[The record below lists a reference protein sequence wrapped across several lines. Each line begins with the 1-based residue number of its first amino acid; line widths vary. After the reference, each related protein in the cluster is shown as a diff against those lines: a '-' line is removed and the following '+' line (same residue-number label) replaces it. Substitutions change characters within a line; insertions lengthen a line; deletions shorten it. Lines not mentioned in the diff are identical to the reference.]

1 MQFAIAGEYQ
11 ITEFMNKEMEAHF
24 PEKSPEG
31 QLKGALPESDLNVW
45 ETVRQIVAMAQGND
59 ISLVPIRTNE
69 PPPTVYNG
77 IYDTLEDVAKCYGE
91 QQALFIAKSAKDVIG
106 RSQTCAKEDEP
117 DGERALND
125 FINNYGGREPR
136 RMAMQSPKATIQGEA
151 DHGLAEV
158 VRKRE
163 LIREWEEKFA
173 AQLPRLGLTLKDLEG
188 KTVLHITS
196 GEDFP
201 LAEFLRYRGVES
213 RILSIDHRTA
223 ERVLSYSDEKLRQL
237 TPGGV
242 LTQYDFILY
251 YDILHKSIMKLQTK
265 EGEWNFPQGD
275 YARFQE
281 ELRLSIRRTIVN
293 SAKHLIPGGRII
305 IYPVWPQKPVNFGGE
320 VKDFTLWRGLLDE
333 ELTKLIETHEDN
345 FTMKFEP
352 GSGEDEDDP
361 VVRERLII
369 ERRK

>member
-163 LIREWEEKFA
+163 LIRGWEEKFA

-213 RILSIDHRTA
+213 RILSIDHIHA
-223 ERVLSYSDEKLRQL
+223 EGILGASDDKLQQSTL
-237 TPGGV
+237 VKVPTH
-242 LTQYDFILY
+242 YDFILY
-251 YDILHKSIMKLQTK
+251 CDVLHRSITKLQTK

-293 SAKHLIPGGRII
+293 SAKHLTPGGRII